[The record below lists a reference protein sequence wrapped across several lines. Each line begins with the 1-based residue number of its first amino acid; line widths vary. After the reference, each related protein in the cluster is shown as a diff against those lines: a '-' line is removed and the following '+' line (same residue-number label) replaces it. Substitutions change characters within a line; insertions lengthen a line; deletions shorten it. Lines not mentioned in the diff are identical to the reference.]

1 MTTTTA
7 PARHTVT
14 IDPLA
19 RTEGTHDI
27 AFYGGRQA
35 VLIREDDGFW
45 FAEDADTEEMYTQ
58 GVRRTRAAAARDFAR
73 ALGATGRIDVVIEKD

>member
-7 PARHTVT
+7 PAAHTVS

-19 RTEGTHDI
+19 KTDGTHDI

-35 VLIREDDGFW
+35 VLIREDDGTW
-45 FAEDADTEEMYTQ
+45 FAEDADSEEMYSQ
-58 GVRRTRAAAARDFAR
+58 GQYRTRDAVARAFAR
-73 ALGATGRIDVVIEKD
+73 ALGATGRIAVVIEKD

>member
-7 PARHTVT
+7 PARPTVR
-14 IDPLA
+14 IDPLRA
-19 RTEGTHDI
+19 AEGTHDI

-35 VLIREDDGFW
+35 TLIREDSGFW
-45 FAEDADTEEMYTQ
+45 FAEDADSEEMYTQ
-58 GVRRTRAAAARDFAR
+58 GTRRTREAAARDFAR

>member
-7 PARHTVT
+7 PARPTVR
-14 IDPLA
+14 IDPLRA
-19 RTEGTHDI
+19 AEGTHDI

-35 VLIREDDGFW
+35 TLIREDSGFW
-45 FAEDADTEEMYTQ
+45 FAEDADSEEMYSQ
-58 GVRRTRAAAARDFAR
+58 GQYRTRDAVARAFAR